1 MTFFDKIYAFIS
13 SISPREFQWYS
24 LAVFGSIFLFI
35 AFTDIQFYRKSRAL
49 LKKIKTLN
57 DDREERVKTILT
69 QGAFIKQQQ
78 EEMNRILSEDLDF
91 KIAGYCNALL
101 KKMGLLNKKI
111 TETATQAD
119 IDQTHRES
127 TLQIRLEELNMKD
140 LAELL
145 QEFENNKRICIKHL
159 DIAKSSKN
167 PNTIDVLLTITT
179 MLLKTFSE
187 S

>member
-1 MTFFDKIYAFIS
+1 MIFFNKIYTFIS
-13 SISPREFQWYS
+13 SITPREFQLYGIS
-24 LAVFGSIFLFI
+24 AFCALLLFVVV
-35 AFTDIQFYRKSRAL
+35 ADIQFYRKSRVL

-57 DDREERVKTILT
+57 DEREERVRDILT
-69 QGAFIKQQQ
+69 QGTLIKQQQ

-91 KIAGYCNALL
+91 KIAGYCNSVL
-101 KKMGLLNKKI
+101 KKIGMLNKKV
-111 TETATQAD
+111 TETATQVD

-145 QEFENNKRICIKHL
+145 QEFENNKRISIKHL

-167 PNTIDVLLTITT
+167 PNTIDVLITITT
-179 MLLKTFSE
+179 MLLKAFSE
-187 S
+187 T